1 MIYRISAD
9 DYRRATINTEQ
20 GEHLLPLLRF
30 YFQTGASN
38 IFIGF
43 GDYESFEVNKDN
55 FKLIDPEARENVT
68 MTGCDAYRKALLKR
82 DMRVRIHDS
91 YGRKSDDPDDFLYCD
106 GWTGVINHQLPTT
119 TNAYGAP
126 TDYLSNTVFNVT
138 FDKEAGKSNINGEY
152 LIPII

>member
-82 DMRVRIHDS
+82 GMRVRIYDS
-91 YGRKSDDPDDFLYCD
+91 YGRESDDPDDFLYCD
-106 GWTGVINHQLPTT
+106 GWTGVINHQLPVD
-119 TNAYGAP
+119 P
-126 TDYLSNTVFNVT
+126 HVSDRISNTVFNVT
-138 FDKEAGKSNINGEY
+138 FDEGKGKSNINGEY

>member
-1 MIYRISAD
+1 VIYQISAD

-43 GDYESFEVNKDN
+43 DDYESFEVNKDN
-55 FKLIDPEARENVT
+55 FKLIDPEARNNIT

-82 DMRVRIHDS
+82 DMRVRIYDS
-91 YGRKSDDPDDFLYCD
+91 YGRESDDPDDFLYCD
-106 GWTGVINHQLPTT
+106 GWTGVINRQLPMDPRT
-119 TNAYGAP
+119 P
-126 TDYLSNTVFNVT
+126 DRISNMVFNVT
-138 FDKEAGKSNINGEY
+138 FDEGKGMTNINGEY

>member
-9 DYRRATINTEQ
+9 DYRRATINTGI
-20 GEHLLPLLRF
+20 GERLLPLLRF

-38 IFIGF
+38 IFISF
-43 GDYESFEVNKDN
+43 GEDESFEVNKTT

-68 MTGCDAYRKALLKR
+68 MIGYDAYRKALLKR
-82 DMRVRIHDS
+82 GMRVRVYDS
-91 YGRKSDDPDDFLYCD
+91 YGRESDDPDDFLYCD

-119 TNAYGAP
+119 TNAYASI
-126 TDYLSNTVFNVT
+126 DYLSNTIFNVT
-138 FDKEAGKSNINGEY
+138 FDEGKGKSNINGEY